1 MAIGSIFD
9 QGIAGIRNG
18 LQGADRAA
26 QQIASGA
33 YGEPVRQRSGAS
45 GTAPSASANPP
56 VDAPGAGE
64 FDGLADAAVRLEQH
78 VRDVQA
84 AAKVVGA
91 ADTLLGALLGY
102 QDG

>member
-1 MAIGSIFD
+1 MAVGSIFD
-9 QGIAGIRNG
+9 QGITGVRSG

-33 YGEPVRQRSGAS
+33 YGEPVRQRGSAG

-56 VDAPGAGE
+56 VDAPTGGDFE
-64 FDGLADAAVRLEQH
+64 GLADAVVRLEKH

-84 AAKVVGA
+84 SAKVVGT

>member
-1 MAIGSIFD
+1 MAVGSIFD
-9 QGIAGIRNG
+9 QGTAGIRNG
-18 LQGADRAA
+18 LQGAERAA

-33 YGEPVRQRSGAS
+33 YGEPVHQRSGVGA
-45 GTAPSASANPP
+45 TAPSASANAP
-56 VDAPGAGE
+56 VDAPGNGDFE
-64 FDGLADAAVRLEQH
+64 GLADAVVRLEKH

-84 AAKVVGA
+84 AAKVVGT